1 MLVLKEDEYYQVE
14 DLCSFFNGDYNKAL
28 SSVKELVEKG
38 YLEEVKLKRR
48 RKGFTL
54 FFQYENPEKFEDPV
68 PVTFYLVRKEIGI
81 IV

>member
-14 DLCSFFNGDYNKAL
+14 DLCSFFNGNYNKAL
-28 SSVKELVEKG
+28 SSIEELVKQG
-38 YLEEVKLKRR
+38 YLEKVELQRK

-54 FFQYENPEKFEDPV
+54 YLVGFNEKVDDPV